1 MKNAATPTS
10 MRDLALVASLL
21 AASPLVAAGARVEV
35 GRFASGE
42 TLAPVTAVSPESDSR
57 TLVKTVVP
65 SAGRAVVD
73 VPSTGSGTLLV
84 WVIPSREDSLAA
96 MRAGEGAVDRELE
109 TRLVTPSGRS
119 IGPDADGGSRD
130 AVRRFR
136 IDDFGAEELGLPV
149 GGRQQALR
157 VLAPEP
163 GLHRLE
169 VSAPDGAAITIA
181 AVELDSPLVLTS
193 WASPLSRQPGETV
206 TVHARLADGG
216 APVPGAALAARL
228 SPSAGPAG
236 EPVTLYDDGLHGDG
250 AASDGHYA
258 ATAGD
263 LADFPAGPVAIRV
276 DAEGVDGRGAA
287 FARTGASGLVNER
300 PGARLLPGSVRAEW
314 VGEGDARVLRVTAG
328 AGVREGGE
336 YRLDVLAGGAVGP
349 DGSRAGLAWA
359 ERSEE
364 LTAGPTELSVDL
376 PAALLGDGPVHLDV
390 RLLGLSRLGVAGRAT
405 LDVVR

>member
-1 MKNAATPTS
+1 MKIFRTAKDVNG
-10 MRDLALVASLL
+10 LALLATLL
-21 AASPLVAAGARVEV
+21 AASPLVAAGNRVAV
-35 GRFASGE
+35 GPFAPGE
-42 TLAPVTAVSPESDSR
+42 MLAPVAAASPESDSR
-57 TLVKTVVP
+57 TLVRTVVP
-65 SAGRAVVD
+65 VAGRAVVD
-73 VPSTGSGTLLV
+73 IPSTGSGTLLV
-84 WVIPSREDSLAA
+84 WVIPSREDSTSA
-96 MRAGEGAVDRELE
+96 MRSGGGAADRDLE

-136 IDDFGAEELGLPV
+136 IEDFGAEELGLPV
-149 GGRQQALR
+149 GARQEALR
-157 VLAPEP
+157 VAAPEP

-169 VSAPDGAAITIA
+169 VSAPDGAAIMIA

-193 WASPLSRQPGETV
+193 WASPLSHQPGEPV

-216 APVPGAALAARL
+216 APVPGATLVARL
-228 SPSAGPAG
+228 ASTAGSVG
-236 EPVTLYDDGLHGDG
+236 EPVTLHDDGLHGDG

-276 DAEGVDGRGAA
+276 DAEGVDGRGSE

-300 PGARLLPGSVRAEW
+300 SGARLLPGSVRAEW
-314 VGEGDARVLRVTAG
+314 VGEGGARVLRVTAG
-328 AGVREGGE
+328 AAVREGGA
-336 YRLDVLAGGAVGP
+336 YRLDVLAGGAAGP

-364 LTAGPTELSVDL
+364 VPAGPTELSVDL

-390 RLLGLSRLGVAGRAT
+390 RLLGLSRLGVAGRTT
-405 LDVVR
+405 LDVAR